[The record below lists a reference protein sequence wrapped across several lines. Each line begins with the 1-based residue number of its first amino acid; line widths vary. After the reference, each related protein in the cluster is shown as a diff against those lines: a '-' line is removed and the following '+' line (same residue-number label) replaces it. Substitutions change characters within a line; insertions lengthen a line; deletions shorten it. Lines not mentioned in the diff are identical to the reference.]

1 MFKDNM
7 ILWINNVS
15 VVILNLR
22 RCYMRLGRHRLLR
35 WNLRKW
41 FFRGSTIDVGNN
53 ENEEDISS
61 HTIGRLEIWV
71 WRSLSFE
78 LIEVESEENWIISV
92 SQQLSHLYVIF
103 GNLDRKENSGVLI
116 DDFQQESW
124 NKDI

>member
-1 MFKDNM
+1 
-7 ILWINNVS
+7 
-15 VVILNLR
+15 
-22 RCYMRLGRHRLLR
+22 MRLGRHRLLR

-78 LIEVESEENWIISV
+78 LIEVESEENGIISV